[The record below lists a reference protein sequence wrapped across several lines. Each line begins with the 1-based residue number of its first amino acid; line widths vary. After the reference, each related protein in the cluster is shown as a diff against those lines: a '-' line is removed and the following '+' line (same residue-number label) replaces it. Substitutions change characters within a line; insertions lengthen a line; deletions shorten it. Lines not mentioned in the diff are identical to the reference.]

1 MPPGHVAR
9 AWCCVSHACPCSKV
23 IIVNR
28 LPLFQLEEY
37 FRRYSFQPGMV
48 NLSPSNPISPT
59 IGEVLEVAGL
69 A

>member
-1 MPPGHVAR
+1 
-9 AWCCVSHACPCSKV
+9 V